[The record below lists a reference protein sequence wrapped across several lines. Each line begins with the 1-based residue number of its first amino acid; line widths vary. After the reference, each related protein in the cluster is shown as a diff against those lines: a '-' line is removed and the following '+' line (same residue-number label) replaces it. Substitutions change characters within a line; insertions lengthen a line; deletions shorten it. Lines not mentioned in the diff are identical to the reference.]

1 MNTKEEHR
9 KYKRFD
15 TYVTVHIKKH
25 DAGASKEILGLSGDL
40 SRDGLKVFA
49 DEKLPL
55 GTLLDL
61 VIEIPDDPKAIHARG
76 EIVWCKK
83 SGEDT
88 SKYCFGIH
96 FIGLGAV
103 DKFRVLDYAYNNWL
117 EDKVEEV
124 GTYDPELDP
133 KSDK

>member
-61 VIEIPDDPKAIHARG
+61 SIEIPDDPKAINARG

-83 SGEDT
+83 SSEDT

-96 FIGLGAV
+96 FVGLGAV

-133 KSDK
+133 KSGK